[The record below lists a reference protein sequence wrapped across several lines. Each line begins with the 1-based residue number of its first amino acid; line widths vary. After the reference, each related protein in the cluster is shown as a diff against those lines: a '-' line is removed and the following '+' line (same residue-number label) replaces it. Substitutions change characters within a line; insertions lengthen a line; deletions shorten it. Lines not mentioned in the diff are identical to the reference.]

1 MERFWNWLLRPLRL
15 RGFWEQVAMDRVR
28 DCDTLRTQLAAAEEV
43 IDLGE
48 QFELAIGIDGCLEGG
63 PCSLKERCKK
73 TAPWSVSHIQKCC
86 VELDKKRRA
95 YRNTYGEVE

>member
-1 MERFWNWLLRPLRL
+1 MDDTAAYEA
-15 RGFWEQVAMDRVR
+15 EQAYREALHQMNQECE
-28 DCDTLRTQLAAAEEV
+28 DCEVKAQLAAAEEV

-73 TAPWSVSHIQKCC
+73 MAPWSISRIQECC

-95 YRNTYGEVE
+95 YRATYGKGE